1 MTILKAEYD
10 KKISELQLQCKE
22 DITKIDML
30 RKEALAKADS
40 QKVKYQ
46 KAMGQLNELKEVL
59 QMAADADT
67 RKDALVEEVRAS
79 AKEAKERLEKEREL
93 LEIERE
99 SVEAMKREAR
109 ESGLAN
115 KRKIEELEYQKRES
129 QTRIEQLSLF
139 LADKT
144 KTVELQIR
152 EIESLKR

>member
-1 MTILKAEYD
+1 
-10 KKISELQLQCKE
+10 
-22 DITKIDML
+22 
-30 RKEALAKADS
+30 
-40 QKVKYQ
+40 
-46 KAMGQLNELKEVL
+46 
-59 QMAADADT
+59 MAADADT

-93 LEIERE
+93 LEKERE

-115 KRKIEELEYQKRES
+115 KSKIEELEYQKRES

-144 KTVELQIR
+144 KTVEL
-152 EIESLKR
+152 